1 LGEGRHALKVLVG
14 LGNPGE
20 QYEKT
25 RHNVGSRV
33 VEEILKRHGHPV
45 EEHRARSLIGRVTL
59 DERMVLLARPVTYMN
74 RSGAAVAALL
84 VLAKAGPEDLLV
96 VCDDL
101 HLDFGMIRLRPRGSH
116 GGHNGLLSIIESLR
130 TQAFAR
136 LRVGVGPAD
145 PAVPHADFVLAPF
158 SRREQAGLPGVVGRA
173 ADCAETAVLQGIPAA
188 MNRFNATSRRSAPDA
203 AL

>member
-1 LGEGRHALKVLVG
+1 MKVLVG

-20 QYEKT
+20 DYQKT
-25 RHNVGSRV
+25 RHNVGYTV
-33 VEEILKRHGHPV
+33 IEEILKRHGEPAG
-45 EEHRARSLIGRVTL
+45 EHRARSLIGRVRF
-59 DERMVLLARPVTYMN
+59 DERVVLLARPVTFMN
-74 RSGAAVAALL
+74 HSGAAVAALL

-101 HLDFGMIRLRPRGSH
+101 HLDFGMLRLRPRGSD
-116 GGHNGLLSIIESLR
+116 GGHNGLRSIIEKLG

-145 PAVPHADFVLAPF
+145 PDGSHAEFVLAPF
-158 SRREQAGLPGVVGRA
+158 RRREQAGLRELVGRA
-173 ADCAETAVLQGIPAA
+173 ADCAETAVVEGVPTA
-188 MNRFNATSRRSAPDA
+188 MNRFNATSRRGATDA